1 MAKSGLTISVV
12 LELIKS
18 GFDKSARAVES
29 SVNRLKA
36 TFVRWFAV
44 ISGGALALTTLVRS
58 LKQTALAV
66 ERNRIALKNVT
77 DGVVD
82 FNRAQ
87 KFLSTT
93 ARTYGQDLIAL
104 TQGYVG
110 FSAAARQAN
119 VPIEDQEKIF
129 EAVSKACATYGLSAE
144 RTGLVTLALSQMMSK
159 GKISS
164 EELRRQMGEH
174 LPIAYMAMARAS
186 GLTTAQFEKMMAKG
200 AILSKDILPKFA
212 DELNKATASADF
224 DNFVTSWTKLKNEF
238 AIGIKSLDLPGRIKP
253 MIDGLVALVRGAVN
267 NMRALIGGLIAFIIS
282 KPLKRLRTASIAT
295 AQGVK
300 TQYMHAAQEI
310 KAIDEQLAASKT
322 TMQERSTAIHSKY
335 AKTIEKIERDKTT
348 RLMLLDKKLETLK
361 ASAEANKQRIVTAT
375 AQKEIALKANNA
387 QKVAQLD
394 ATIARNKEQLARRE
408 AQINKIV
415 AEDKV
420 RVTERSSAAVLK
432 AEQAKTR
439 GLEAIASEELTQ
451 RKLVERQKV
460 LETEKANAAA
470 VLSTSRSSQLM
481 KATWATL
488 GRAMKSMWV
497 SIQSLISMSIFG
509 AIATAIGSLIGWI
522 TDVISKAR
530 EAARVA
536 KEVKEAI
543 ALSDEERA
551 ARADENKDLNANLL
565 DDNIRILEDPKAKTI
580 DKQLA
585 AESIK
590 QTYGITDEYLANSK
604 YTFDGVLEKA
614 KKHRDLLQQQRIV
627 QELEED
633 VLTAQDNANSKLD
646 KKWLRREAREAGV
659 DIETYVSNYYDKNVR
674 GKEWASGQGQISKK
688 EGQAEEAY
696 LAIED
701 RKKLE
706 AKYNEAK
713 RKEAELKAIVDGE
726 GRQGTVGDYGGTVE
740 GAEKA
745 YLEKL
750 ERFEKKRSV
759 LEEKVYSDEK
769 YKKDKSDASK
779 DFLEEIVLAQAE
791 KAKDNPLY
799 QEALSRVIPDKTK
812 GAGATKMEKTTAE
825 QVVEAEK
832 QYADGL
838 RTAKNQLDAGVK
850 TKKQYDEEV
859 LRLSQKHADTLGG
872 LLGAGAK
879 QVDSYNKASEVIIE
893 ASDEFKKLKESFS
906 KDAEV
911 LNAKLA
917 DGELTED
924 EYASALTQ
932 LVEEYV
938 ERMYTSLDVGDAERD
953 YKDLLRMRTKQLR
966 ENAYDSPFNIGNAD
980 LTDADKDAI
989 AGVGDTS
996 SSAKDIKANL
1006 DVLKKRQS
1014 EVEAVIRKIMEELRS
1029 DGWKASDLAIIDK
1042 ALEDGE
1048 LSEEEVKKLFEVF
1061 GDRIV
1066 KDLQK
1071 YAQGADTLKKAV
1083 AVGEANYT
1091 YKDEREKATSGV
1103 YKNIKGLA
1111 SSTSRLTRSFKSL
1124 KEAFE
1129 SPDTSGWEKMV
1140 TLFNSLTQAIETFIA
1155 IGKGIKAVASCID
1168 TLSKSTEVASAV
1180 SAAAGATEV
1189 ATSEAVTGAKVTE
1202 TVAKT
1207 TSAYASIPFI
1217 GVALAGAAIGAM
1229 LALIVSNAGKF
1240 ATGGIVGGNSYSG
1253 DKVMAM
1259 VNSGEMILN
1268 QSQQARLFKM
1278 ANSGE
1283 IGRNVQQTV
1292 VVGGTLTAKADKL
1305 SMVLRKEAIRKSRL

>member
-87 KFLSTT
+87 KFLDVT
-93 ARTYGQDLIAL
+93 ARTYGQDLLAL

-186 GLTTAQFEKMMAKG
+186 GLTTAQFEKMMSQG
-200 AILSKDILPKFA
+200 QIMSKDILPKFA
-212 DELNKATASADF
+212 DELNKVTASADF

-238 AIGIKSLDLPGRIKP
+238 AIGIKSLDLPGKIKP

-300 TQYMHAAQEI
+300 TQYLNTAREL
-310 KAIDEQLAASKT
+310 KAIDEQLSASRKYT
-322 TMQERSTAIHSKY
+322 KEQEVAVHTKY
-335 AKTIEKIERDKTT
+335 AKTIEDIEAKKTA
-348 RLMLLDKKLETLK
+348 RLGLLERKL
-361 ASAEANKQRIVTAT
+361 V
-375 AQKEIALKANNA
+375 ALKAAARANKLKIEVAQAQKTLALQTGNA
-387 QKVAQLD
+387 QKIAQLD
-394 ATIARNKEQLARRE
+394 ATIARNREQWARRE
-408 AQINKIV
+408 LQIRKIV
-415 AEDKV
+415 EQDKK
-420 RVTERSSAAVLK
+420 RVIEQSSAAVLK
-432 AEQAKTR
+432 AEQLKAR
-439 GLEAIASEELTQ
+439 GIQGIATEELTQ

-481 KATWATL
+481 RATWATL

-509 AIATAIGSLIGWI
+509 AIATAIGALIGWI

-536 KEVKEAI
+536 KEVKDAI

-551 ARADENKDLNANLL
+551 ARAEKNKDLDAKLL
-565 DDNIRILEDPKAKTI
+565 DANINTLESSNATVDEKRK
-580 DKQLA
+580 A

-590 QTYGITDEYLANSK
+590 QSTGITGEYSIK
-604 YTFDGVLEKA
+604 DGVFSDGGILEGA
-614 KKHRDLLQQQRIV
+614 KHQRDLLQQQRIV
-627 QELEED
+627 QSLEAD
-633 VLTAQDNANSKLD
+633 VLNAQEQEDRLLD
-646 KKWLRREAREAGV
+646 QKYIKDRAKAKGV
-659 DIETYVSNYYDKNVR
+659 DAETYVRDYMAEADNGTLISRLTGAKTK
-674 GKEWASGQGQISKK
+674 GKG
-688 EGQAEEAY
+688 
-696 LAIED
+696 AIINAID
-701 RKKLE
+701 ARKKLE
-706 AKYNEAK
+706 EQYNEAK
-713 RKEAELKAIVDGE
+713 RKEAELKAIVDGD
-726 GRQGTVGDYGGTVE
+726 GDQGAIGDYGGMVE
-740 GAEKA
+740 GAKKA
-745 YLEKL
+745 YRDTL
-750 ERFEKKRSV
+750 ERKKQKRAGV
-759 LEEKVYSDEK
+759 DEKVYTDEE
-769 YKKDKSDASK
+769 YKKDISDASK
-779 DFLEEIVLAQAE
+779 KLIEELAQALGAE
-791 KAKDNPLY
+791 AKSDSLY
-799 QEALSRVIPDKTK
+799 QEALKNVIPDKAK
-812 GAGATKMEKTTAE
+812 GTGGAKTEKTTAE
-825 QVVEAEK
+825 KVIEAEK
-832 QYADGL
+832 QYAEGL

-850 TKKQYDEEV
+850 TKKQYDDEV
-859 LRLSQKHADTLGG
+859 LRLSQRHADTIGG

-879 QVDSYNKASEVIIE
+879 QIDSYNKANEIILE
-893 ASDEFKKLKESFS
+893 ASDEFKKLKESFA
-906 KDAEV
+906 KDADV
-911 LNAKLA
+911 LNKKLL

-924 EYASALTQ
+924 EYAAALTQ

-953 YKDLLRMRTKQLR
+953 YKDLLRMRTKLLR
-966 ENAYDSPFNIGNAD
+966 ENAYDSPFNIGSAD
-980 LTDADKDAI
+980 ITDADKNAI

-1006 DVLKKRQS
+1006 DVLKKRQT

-1048 LSEEEVKKLFEVF
+1048 LSEEEVKKLFEIF

-1083 AVGEANYT
+1083 AVGEANHT
-1091 YKDEREKATSGV
+1091 YKDEREKATSGA

-1111 SSTSRLTRSFKSL
+1111 SSTSRLVRSFKSL

-1189 ATSEAVTGAKVTE
+1189 ATSQAVTGAKVTE

-1283 IGRNVQQTV
+1283 VGRNVQQTV

>member
-375 AQKEIALKANNA
+375 AQKEIALKAKNA

-530 EAARVA
+530 EATRVA
-536 KEVKEAI
+536 KEVKAAI
-543 ALSDEERA
+543 ALSDEDRA
-551 ARADENKDLNANLL
+551 ESAKKNKDLDAKLL
-565 DDNIRILEDPKAKTI
+565 DDNIATLASLTATNKE
-580 DKQLA
+580 KQLA

-590 QTYGITDEYLANSK
+590 QSTGITGDYEVK
-604 YTFDGVLEKA
+604 DGKFYDGGILVKA
-614 KKHRDLLQQQRIV
+614 KQYSDLLQQQRIV
-627 QELEED
+627 QSLEED
-633 VLTAQDNANSKLD
+633 VVNAQEQEDSLLGQDYLKKNAKA
-646 KKWLRREAREAGV
+646 KGV
-659 DIETYVSNYYDKNVR
+659 DVETYVREYMGETNDGSLMSKVTGSTTK
-674 GKEWASGQGQISKK
+674 GKG
-688 EGQAEEAY
+688 
-696 LAIED
+696 AIINAID
-701 RKKLE
+701 ARKALE

-779 DFLEEIVLAQAE
+779 DFLEEIVIAQAE

-832 QYADGL
+832 QYAEGL

-953 YKDLLRMRTKQLR
+953 YKDLLRMRTKLLR
-966 ENAYDSPFNIGNAD
+966 ENAYDSPFNIGNAE

-1168 TLSKSTEVASAV
+1168 TLSKSTETASAI

-1283 IGRNVQQTV
+1283 IGRSVQQTV

>member
-375 AQKEIALKANNA
+375 AQKEIALKAKNA

-530 EAARVA
+530 EATRVA
-536 KEVKEAI
+536 KEVKAAI
-543 ALSDEERA
+543 ALSDEDRA
-551 ARADENKDLNANLL
+551 ESAKKNKDLDAKLL
-565 DDNIRILEDPKAKTI
+565 DDNIATLASLTATNKE
-580 DKQLA
+580 KQLA

-590 QTYGITDEYLANSK
+590 QSTGITGDYEVK
-604 YTFDGVLEKA
+604 DGKFYDGGILVKA
-614 KKHRDLLQQQRIV
+614 KQYSDLLQQQRIV
-627 QELEED
+627 QSLEED
-633 VLTAQDNANSKLD
+633 VVNAQEQEDSLLGQDYLKKNAKA
-646 KKWLRREAREAGV
+646 KGV
-659 DIETYVSNYYDKNVR
+659 DVETYVREYMGETNDGSLMSKVTGSTTK
-674 GKEWASGQGQISKK
+674 GKG
-688 EGQAEEAY
+688 
-696 LAIED
+696 AIINAID
-701 RKKLE
+701 ARKALE

-779 DFLEEIVLAQAE
+779 DFLEEIVIAQAE

-832 QYADGL
+832 QYAEGL

-953 YKDLLRMRTKQLR
+953 YKDLLRMRTKLLR

-1168 TLSKSTEVASAV
+1168 TLSKSTETASAI

-1283 IGRNVQQTV
+1283 IGRSVQQTV

>member
-200 AILSKDILPKFA
+200 SILSKDILPKFA

-295 AQGVK
+295 AQGIK

-375 AQKEIALKANNA
+375 AQKEIALKAKNA

-530 EAARVA
+530 EATRVA
-536 KEVKEAI
+536 KEVKAAI
-543 ALSDEERA
+543 ALSDEDRA
-551 ARADENKDLNANLL
+551 ESAKKNKDLDAKLL
-565 DDNIRILEDPKAKTI
+565 DDNIATLASLTATNKE
-580 DKQLA
+580 KQLA

-590 QTYGITDEYLANSK
+590 QSTGITGDYEVK
-604 YTFDGVLEKA
+604 DGKFYDGGILVKA
-614 KKHRDLLQQQRIV
+614 KQYSDLLQQQRIV
-627 QELEED
+627 QSLEED
-633 VLTAQDNANSKLD
+633 VVNAQEQEDSLLGQDYLKKNAKA
-646 KKWLRREAREAGV
+646 KGV
-659 DIETYVSNYYDKNVR
+659 DVETYVREYMGETNDGSLMSKVTGSTTK
-674 GKEWASGQGQISKK
+674 GKG
-688 EGQAEEAY
+688 
-696 LAIED
+696 AIINAID
-701 RKKLE
+701 ARKALE

-825 QVVEAEK
+825 QVFEAEK
-832 QYADGL
+832 QYAEGL

-953 YKDLLRMRTKQLR
+953 YKDLLRMRTKLLR

-1168 TLSKSTEVASAV
+1168 TLSKSTETASAI

-1283 IGRNVQQTV
+1283 IGRSVQQTV

>member
-18 GFDKSARAVES
+18 GFDKSAKAVES

-36 TFVRWFAV
+36 SFVRWFAV

-77 DGVVD
+77 EGVVD

-87 KFLSTT
+87 KFLDVT
-93 ARTYGQDLIAL
+93 ARTYGQDLLAL

-129 EAVSKACATYGLSAE
+129 EAVTKACATYGLSTE

-212 DELNKATASADF
+212 DELDKVTASADF

-310 KAIDEQLAASKT
+310 KAIDEQLAASKG

-375 AQKEIALKANNA
+375 AQKEIALKAKNA

-432 AEQAKTR
+432 AEQAKTK
-439 GLEAIASEELTQ
+439 GLEAIATEELTQ

-530 EAARVA
+530 EATRVA
-536 KEVKEAI
+536 KEVKAAI
-543 ALSDEERA
+543 ALSDEDRA
-551 ARADENKDLNANLL
+551 ESAKKNKDLDAKLL
-565 DDNIRILEDPKAKTI
+565 DDNIATLASLTATNK

-590 QTYGITDEYLANSK
+590 QSTGITGDYEVK
-604 YTFDGVLEKA
+604 DGKFYDGGILVKA
-614 KKHRDLLQQQRIV
+614 KQYSDLLQQQRIV
-627 QELEED
+627 QSLEED
-633 VLTAQDNANSKLD
+633 VVNAQEQEDSLLGQGYLKKNAKA
-646 KKWLRREAREAGV
+646 KGV
-659 DIETYVSNYYDKNVR
+659 DVETYVREYMSETNDGSLMSKVTGSATQ
-674 GKEWASGQGQISKK
+674 GKG
-688 EGQAEEAY
+688 
-696 LAIED
+696 AIID
-701 RKKLE
+701 AIDARKKLE

-726 GRQGTVGDYGGTVE
+726 GAQGTIGDYGGTVE

-799 QEALSRVIPDKTK
+799 QEALSRVIPDKAK
-812 GAGATKMEKTTAE
+812 GAGASKMEKTTAE

-832 QYADGL
+832 QYAEGL

-859 LRLSQKHADTLGG
+859 LRLSQRHADTLGG

-879 QVDSYNKASEVIIE
+879 QIDSYNKANEVIIE

-906 KDAEV
+906 KDADV
-911 LNAKLA
+911 LNKKLA

-953 YKDLLRMRTKQLR
+953 YKDLLRMRTKLLR

-980 LTDADKDAI
+980 LTNADKDAI

-1014 EVEAVIRKIMEELRS
+1014 DVEAVIRKIMEELRS

-1168 TLSKSTEVASAV
+1168 TLSKSTETASAI